1 MIKLITESAADL
13 TPTQILKF
21 NIQVIPMHISIN
33 GKSYLDNDG
42 LRPQK
47 IFSEVESYGNYPL
60 TAAPSIS
67 EYKKYFSQPGEKIF
81 IGVSSK
87 LSSAFNN
94 ATIAAEELNDEN
106 IHLIDARSISS
117 GVGRLV
123 LKAGFLIQNNLSA
136 IEITE
141 EIHKSVDLGRGLIL
155 LDTLDYLY
163 HGGRVSSIK
172 RWIGSILQIR
182 PILFVKRNGTL
193 DVIRNVHGSRKKCLD
208 LLVNEMTKEKNNID
222 PDMIILTYIDCK
234 EDAEYLRDLIIDLI
248 PGCNLITSE
257 VGCVLASHSG
267 PNAIG
272 IAYSLLDNIKES
284 NEIS

>member
-13 TPTQILKF
+13 TPTQIRKF

-81 IGVSSK
+81 IGVS
-87 LSSAFNN
+87 
-94 ATIAAEELNDEN
+94 
-106 IHLIDARSISS
+106 SISS

-208 LLVNEMTKEKNNID
+208 LLVNEMTKEKNNIN
-222 PDMIILTYIDCK
+222 PDMIILTYLDCK
-234 EDAEYLRDLIIDLI
+234 EDAEYLRDLIIDLL
-248 PGCNLITSE
+248 PECNLITSE

>member
-13 TPTQILKF
+13 TPTQIRKF

-208 LLVNEMTKEKNNID
+208 LLVNEMTKEKI
-222 PDMIILTYIDCK
+222 T
-234 EDAEYLRDLIIDLI
+234 LIQI
-248 PGCNLITSE
+248 
-257 VGCVLASHSG
+257 
-267 PNAIG
+267 
-272 IAYSLLDNIKES
+272 
-284 NEIS
+284 